1 MEKYGIENVKEVIS
15 FVVALVKAIK
25 SILEDGKINISDVI
39 RLFGAFLKAPKA
51 IVGFKFV
58 FEEIKDLSEAERV
71 ELLTFITQDLGLTF
85 ASADKWLS
93 HLVTTGLKLHHMAAD
108 IELK

>member
-1 MEKYGIENVKEVIS
+1 MEKYGIENIKEVIT

-25 SILEDGKINISDVI
+25 RVLEDGKINGADVI

-51 IVGFKFV
+51 IIGFKLV
-58 FEEIKDLSEAERV
+58 FEEIKDISEAERQ
-71 ELLTFITQDLGLTF
+71 ELIIFITSDLGLTVE
-85 ASADKWLS
+85 SADKWLS
-93 HLVTTGLKLHHMAAD
+93 HLLTTGLKLHHMAVD